1 MFQNLTAV
9 YENFKNIKTRI
20 NIAMSFSLLALKF
33 NLINQKKKNEIHV
46 MTFFLLNVMCSRDNS
61 NKQNFQRNILINI
74 YKKMIYI
81 YERNFNL

>member
-33 NLINQKKKNEIHV
+33 NLINQKKMKF
-46 MTFFLLNVMCSRDNS
+46 MS
-61 NKQNFQRNILINI
+61 
-74 YKKMIYI
+74 
-81 YERNFNL
+81 

>member
-20 NIAMSFSLLALKF
+20 NIAMSFSLLEL
-33 NLINQKKKNEIHV
+33 LTKKKNEIHV

-61 NKQNFQRNILINI
+61 NKQNFQRNCNVFD
-74 YKKMIYI
+74 K
-81 YERNFNL
+81 

>member
-1 MFQNLTAV
+1 MFQNLTVV

-20 NIAMSFSLLALKF
+20 NIAMSFSLLEL
-33 NLINQKKKNEIHV
+33 LTKKKNEIHV

>member
-33 NLINQKKKNEIHV
+33 NLIKKKNEIHV

-74 YKKMIYI
+74 YKKMINI

>member
-33 NLINQKKKNEIHV
+33 

-61 NKQNFQRNILINI
+61 KKQNFQRNILINI

>member
-20 NIAMSFSLLALKF
+20 NIAMSFSLLEL
-33 NLINQKKKNEIHV
+33 LTKKKNEIHV

>member
-33 NLINQKKKNEIHV
+33 NLIKKKNEIHV

-61 NKQNFQRNILINI
+61 NKQNYQRNILINI
-74 YKKMIYI
+74 YKKMINI

>member
-33 NLINQKKKNEIHV
+33 NFIN
-46 MTFFLLNVMCSRDNS
+46 L
-61 NKQNFQRNILINI
+61 
-74 YKKMIYI
+74 KKMK
-81 YERNFNL
+81 FMS

>member
-20 NIAMSFSLLALKF
+20 NIAMSFSILALKF
-33 NLINQKKKNEIHV
+33 NLTPPQKNEIHV

-61 NKQNFQRNILINI
+61 NKQNFQRNCNVFD
-74 YKKMIYI
+74 K
-81 YERNFNL
+81 